1 MADDVDF
8 TEWVSIW
15 FYEETKHPDAL
26 LRWLGSFGVTV
37 DALSKT
43 MLLVVTGVA
52 VSASL
57 RAQDS
62 RRDGNEAAFVGFSAI
77 SVLSVLG
84 VLAAVGG
91 GIWVMAQ

>member
-1 MADDVDF
+1 MIATLVDWGVLGTAVF
-8 TEWVSIW
+8 TSVVIGLGV
-15 FYEETKHPDAL
+15 L
-26 LRWLGSFGVTV
+26 L
-37 DALSKT
+37 
-43 MLLVVTGVA
+43 VTGVA

-62 RRDGNEAAFVGFSAI
+62 RRDGNETAFVGFSAV

-84 VLAAVGG
+84 VLIAVGG